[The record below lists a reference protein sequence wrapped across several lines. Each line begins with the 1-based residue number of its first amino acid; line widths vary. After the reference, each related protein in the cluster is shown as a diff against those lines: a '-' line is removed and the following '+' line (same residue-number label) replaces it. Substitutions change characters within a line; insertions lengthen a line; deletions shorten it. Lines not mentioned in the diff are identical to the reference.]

1 MVFVPRPNVKL
12 SGFLLIFV
20 KSAEFSKP
28 KSPKT
33 NVYGLS
39 TSWGSYTLTLTVAE
53 SLPALF
59 EIVAVITASPELTP
73 VMTPSFTVATDSL
86 LEDHSTVLDSWFVTI
101 GVIVIDLP
109 FVIAKRNLVSKEGS
123 NVMINRFSSFYPTDE
138 LFENYYH
145 WIKEAYRV
153 LKPDGI
159 LVFKCQATITSARQ
173 LMTPEYSWMMATACG
188 FYTLDQFFLLAKNRL
203 HSGKIKKQQHARK
216 FTSTLYVFKKTD
228 KKKIKYLD
236 FMNEETEGNFI
247 NSLIHNMTNS
257 KN

>member
-1 MVFVPRPNVKL
+1 MGKVKY
-12 SGFLLIFV
+12 SDVIR
-20 KSAEFSKP
+20 
-28 KSPKT
+28 
-33 NVYGLS
+33 S
-39 TSWGSYTLTLTVAE
+39 TSFSQKEILHNIMLLHNNGEGFDCDITYSSGKFYSDTKEAITIPQPKIKMDVFPMFDDVIKIEPLKP
-53 SLPALF
+53 LP
-59 EIVAVITASPELTP
+59 
-73 VMTPSFTVATDSL
+73 
-86 LEDHSTVLDSWFVTI
+86 LEDNSI
-101 GVIVIDLP
+101 GSIVIDLP

-228 KKKIKYLD
+228 KKKIKYLN
-236 FMNEETEGNFI
+236 FMNEETEGNFV
-247 NSLIHNMTNS
+247 NNLIHNMTNS